1 MLVKIH
7 ASHMGVEKSK
17 RRERDILYWPGMNG
31 QIEEMILKCPTCLEH

>member
-31 QIEEMILKCPTCLEH
+31 QIEEMILKCPTYLEH